1 MKTSRMFVS
10 SSNED
15 HQSMRITLLFRIC
28 LWTGKRMGGMKKYGV
43 KGTFVSDIAALATEM
58 CSRWHQDA
66 I

>member
-1 MKTSRMFVS
+1 
-10 SSNED
+10 
-15 HQSMRITLLFRIC
+15 
-28 LWTGKRMGGMKKYGV
+28 MGGMKKYGV